1 MPILAA
7 VGGLQLEVVSSR
19 LKSEYGVEISYEMMP
34 QTQARWAMAGWDKVD
49 AALRDR
55 KLLNVKALEDI
66 YGRPVLLFASEWTL
80 NNAVAQLGDE
90 LQLRP
95 YALAPD
101 IQERRRKK

>member
-101 IQERRRKK
+101 IQERRKKK